1 MMNNDNK
8 AVVRMICVFVVMVIA
23 LTACTV
29 FGTRY
34 TRKGCEVVNVI
45 GNDVYVVDTCGNRW
59 SFEGKGYKVGQLVDL
74 RMDSAGTDNTI
85 KDDKVVRALD

>member
-1 MMNNDNK
+1 MTNDNK
-8 AVVRMICVFVVMVIA
+8 AVVKMICMFAAMVIV

-34 TRKGCEVVNVI
+34 TREGCKVVNVI

-74 RMDSAGTDNTI
+74 RMDNAGTDNTI
-85 KDDKVVRALD
+85 KDDRVVRALN